1 MSGYADDND
10 TEPGQFFIAPRVA
23 HCLCRA
29 EFGALTPKPRFIFSF
44 NECLTE
50 TMREHQDDAPLIFQA
65 VDKDENYEIRVLV
78 KVDGKLAVFSR
89 EGLNRSE
96 RDAILSGEMQLART
110 LWMPEG
116 NNLNDQ
122 VHWCVSSWRRQG
134 FAYLVRN
141 DRVFLLAERRLAS
154 RGGDENKA
162 LTVPTGMAI

>member
-1 MSGYADDND
+1 
-10 TEPGQFFIAPRVA
+10 
-23 HCLCRA
+23 
-29 EFGALTPKPRFIFSF
+29 
-44 NECLTE
+44 
-50 TMREHQDDAPLIFQA
+50 MREHQDDAPLIFQA

-162 LTVPTGMAI
+162 LTVPTSMAI